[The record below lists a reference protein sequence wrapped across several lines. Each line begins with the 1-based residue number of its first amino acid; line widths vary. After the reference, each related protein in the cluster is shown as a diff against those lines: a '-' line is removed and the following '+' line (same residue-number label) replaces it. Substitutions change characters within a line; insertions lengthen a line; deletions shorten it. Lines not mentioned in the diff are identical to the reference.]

1 MPRAFCAAWP
11 GPAPWPGP
19 AERRG
24 SQARGF
30 GDTVER
36 MSTLYIVATPIGNLE
51 DITHRALRV
60 LSEVDWIA
68 CEDTRQT
75 LKLLG
80 HYRIKA
86 RLTAFHSY
94 NLKRETPRLLG
105 LLEAGQSVALVTD
118 GGTPGISDPGAYL
131 VALARQRG
139 IPVSPVPGP
148 SALSAVLSVAGF
160 AGPAVSFAGFL
171 SPKPGR
177 RRRELQ
183 ELLGRP
189 GGVVLYESPHRIL
202 KLLEDLAA
210 LAPQR
215 TCLLAREMTK
225 VHEEFLEGE
234 PKKLLTEL
242 AGRTKLL
249 GEFTLFVR
257 PDKKHQV
264 DSEC

>member
-1 MPRAFCAAWP
+1 M
-11 GPAPWPGP
+11 
-19 AERRG
+19 
-24 SQARGF
+24 
-30 GDTVER
+30 ER

-60 LSEVDWIA
+60 LSEVDWVA

-80 HYRIKA
+80 RYGIKA
-86 RLTAFHSY
+86 RLTPFHSY

-118 GGTPGISDPGAYL
+118 GGTPGISDPGSYL
-131 VALARQRG
+131 VAMARQRG
-139 IPVSPVPGP
+139 IAVSPVPGP
-148 SALSAVLSVAGF
+148 SALSAMLSVAGF

-183 ELLGRP
+183 ELLDRP

-202 KLLEDLAA
+202 KLLEDLSA
-210 LAPQR
+210 LAPER
-215 TCLLAREMTK
+215 SCLLGREMTK

-249 GEFTLFVR
+249 GEFTVFVR
-257 PDKKHQV
+257 PDKKNQV